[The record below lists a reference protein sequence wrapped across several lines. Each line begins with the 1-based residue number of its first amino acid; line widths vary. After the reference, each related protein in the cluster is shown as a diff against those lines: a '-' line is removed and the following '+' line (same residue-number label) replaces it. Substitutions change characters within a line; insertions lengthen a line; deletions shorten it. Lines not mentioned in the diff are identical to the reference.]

1 MNGTI
6 FAYGVTSS
14 GKTHTMSGTAEDA
27 GVIGRA
33 LADVF
38 AAIAGTQERDY
49 LLRFSMMEIYNEV
62 CWAVR
67 PDTHSPHRQLY
78 DPATRYRCAYTR
90 SASYKCAGR
99 GHLAATQACGRLG
112 YLHGP

>member
-14 GKTHTMSGTAEDA
+14 GKTHTMSGTGEDT

-38 AAIAGTQERDY
+38 AAIASTHSRDF

-62 CWAVR
+62 RWALR
-67 PDTHSPHRQLY
+67 TAAHSPY
-78 DPATRYRCAYTR
+78 C
-90 SASYKCAGR
+90 
-99 GHLAATQACGRLG
+99 
-112 YLHGP
+112 